1 MNYQTIDILSA
12 MNSLN
17 YRTHYDIITDHYPN
31 HPVRPVIGITGN
43 FGDKGLELAEGYYR
57 SVEQAGGIP
66 IAIPATENKASILGL
81 LDRIDGLLLSG
92 GGDINPLCLDEEPI
106 AQLRTVNPQRDVSEL
121 LITRLAYDRQ
131 IPILGICRGTQV
143 LTAALGGKIHQDLQ
157 ACLPDTEILKHSQ
170 DMPRHAVSHSVTA
183 DAGSLVASLLGEKFY
198 VNSFHHQAVS
208 EAGPELRIT
217 ARAADGVAEAV
228 ESTALK
234 SVLGVQWHP
243 ECFIQGNNQSMRP
256 LFTWLVGEA
265 ESYRAARAVH
275 RDILTIDSHCDTPML
290 FAEGVQLDRRNPHS
304 CMDLHK
310 MAEGGLDA
318 VVMAAYLPQGGRSSD
333 ELKAATERA
342 FSLITDIKDRVY
354 GCYGVSLSQTP
365 KQLYQAKN
373 VGKKSVM
380 LGVEN
385 GYAIGRDIANIEKLQ
400 QEGVV
405 YMTLCHNGDND
416 LCDSAVRSNN
426 EHGGLSDLGR
436 LAVAEMN
443 RVGMLIDLSHAAE
456 STFYDVLQE
465 SSRPVCCSH
474 SSARALCDHPR
485 NLTDDQLRAL
495 AETGGVAQV
504 TFYSGFL
511 REGSGEASIDD
522 AVRHLLHMI
531 DVAGIDHVGIGTDFD
546 GDGGVV
552 GLRTASELI
561 NFTRRLMAEGLGT
574 KHLRKLWGGN
584 FVRVLSKAQY
594 GCDFRMS
601 ENRFSTPLQL

>member
-1 MNYQTIDILSA
+1 MS
-12 MNSLN
+12 SLD
-17 YRTHYDIITDHYPN
+17 YRTHYDIVTDHYPN
-31 HPVRPVIGITGN
+31 HPVRPLIGITGN

-57 SVEQAGGIP
+57 SIEQAGGIP

-81 LDRIDGLLLSG
+81 LDRLDGILLSG
-92 GGDINPLCLDEEPI
+92 GGDINPLCLNEEPLP
-106 AQLRTVNPQRDVSEL
+106 QLHSVCPQRDVSEL

-143 LTAALGGKIHQDLQ
+143 LAAALGGKIHQDLQ
-157 ACLPDTEILKHSQ
+157 ACLPDTELIKHSQ
-170 DMPRHAVSHSVTA
+170 DMPRYAVSHSVEAET
-183 DAGSLVASLLGEKFY
+183 GSLVASLLGEKFF

-217 ARAADGVAEAV
+217 AHAADGVAEAV
-228 ESTALK
+228 ESKTLK

-243 ECFIQGNNQSMRP
+243 ECFILGNDPAMRP
-256 LFTWLVGEA
+256 LFGWLVNEA
-265 ESYRAARAVH
+265 ESYRAARAMH

-290 FAEGVQLDRRNPHS
+290 FESDVQLDRRNPHT

-318 VVMAAYLPQGGRSSD
+318 VVMAAYLPQGGRTSD
-333 ELKAATERA
+333 ELNAATERA
-342 FSLITDIKDRVY
+342 FSLVTEIKNRVF

-365 KQLYQAKN
+365 KQLFQAKN

-385 GYAIGRDIANIEKLQ
+385 GYAIGRDISNIEKLKD
-400 QEGVV
+400 EGVI

-416 LCDSAVRSNN
+416 LCDSAVRSNA

-485 NLTDDQLRAL
+485 NLDDDQLRAL
-495 AETGGVAQV
+495 AAAGGVAQA

-511 REGSGEASIDD
+511 REGSSEATIADV
-522 AVRHLLHMI
+522 VRHIMHMI
-531 DVAGIDHVGIGTDFD
+531 DVAGIDHVGIGSDFD
-546 GDGGVV
+546 GDGGVA

-561 NFTRRLMAEGLGT
+561 NLTRRLMAEGLNT
-574 KHLRKLWGGN
+574 KHLRKLWGAN
-584 FVRVLSKAQY
+584 FVRVLSKVQY
-594 GCDFRMS
+594 GCEFR
-601 ENRFSTPLQL
+601 F